1 MKTAIHEIRGYSNKF
16 KQNWLQYLL
25 LLLSLDL
32 FNQFIVIPLFRYATT
47 FVLQAGAI
55 PFVSYQ
61 NVVTIITTNT
71 MVFVVLII
79 ELILLLSIIYAQ
91 FAFLLLAIKA
101 IEEQNF
107 HLGNVFKQTW
117 QRIRKIRVGST
128 LLLTAYF
135 ILIMPFADI
144 VFRTPL
150 LSKIQIPEFI
160 LDYMTRSPLL
170 LGILIAMYIIIFVM
184 GIRLIL
190 TLPIMIFEEKKT
202 WAAMKESWQAT
213 RNWNWWKILSRLL
226 LLMLIAMV
234 VLAVFYIVIYLLQ
247 ILWDLL
253 PGKFSWLMAIFNLS
267 LIQIG
272 SEIVMIW
279 STIVAFLILFA
290 PLKLKIA
297 ENPKKHFSVK
307 AITFTSIFSLILI
320 ASLLVTNV
328 MYING
333 TNSKS
338 PITVSH
344 RGVDDKNGVQNTI
357 PALKKTAKL
366 KPDYVEIDLHETKDK
381 QFVVLHDESLEKL
394 TGVRK
399 IPSQMT
405 LKDLTKLTAKEN
417 GHKAKIASFDQYLA
431 AAEKLHQKLLIE
443 IKTTP
448 KDSKKILE
456 RFNKKYGQTI
466 IKNKYQVQSLDYRVI
481 EGLHQINPKLFV
493 LYIQPY
499 NFTYPHSV
507 ADGYSMEYSTL
518 NSDFIWQA
526 HAEKHPVYAWTI
538 NDEKLMKKMCYD
550 QVDGIITDRLSMAQK
565 AIRDFQDN
573 SDHANR
579 VLNYIMVLPTH
590 SELEV

>member
-1 MKTAIHEIRGYSNKF
+1 MKTAINEIRGYSDKF
-16 KQNWLQYLL
+16 KQNLLQYVL

-32 FNQFIVIPLFRYATT
+32 FNQIIIIPLFRYVTT

-71 MVFVVLII
+71 LVFVTLII
-79 ELILLLSIIYAQ
+79 ELFLLLIVIYAQ
-91 FAFLLLAIKA
+91 FAFLLLSIKA
-101 IEEQNF
+101 IDNQDF
-107 HLGNVFKQTW
+107 HLGNIFKQTW
-117 QRIRKIRVGST
+117 QRIKKIRAGSV

-135 ILIMPFADI
+135 LLIMPFADI
-144 VFRTPL
+144 VFRTSL

-160 LDYMTRSPLL
+160 LDYMTRSPIL
-170 LGILIAMYIIIFVM
+170 LGILIATYIIIFVM

-190 TLPIMIFEEKKT
+190 TLPIMIFQEKKT
-202 WAAMKESWQAT
+202 WFAMKASWQAT
-213 RNWNWWKILSRLL
+213 KKWNWWKILSRLFIL
-226 LLMLIAMV
+226 AIISMII
-234 VLAVFYIVIYLLQ
+234 LAVFYIAIYLFQ

-253 PGKFSWLMAIFNLS
+253 PGKFSWFMAIVNLS

-279 STIVAFLILFA
+279 AMIIAFLILFA
-290 PLKLKIA
+290 PLKLKYNK
-297 ENPKKHFSVK
+297 NPQKHFSAKTIV
-307 AITFTSIFSLILI
+307 FTSILALLLI
-320 ASLLVTNV
+320 AGSVATNIL
-328 MYING
+328 YING
-333 TNSKS
+333 TNSKG
-338 PITVSH
+338 PVTVSH
-344 RGVDDKNGVQNTI
+344 RGVNEKNGVQNTI

-381 QFVVLHDESLEKL
+381 QFVVLHDESLEEL

-399 IPSQMT
+399 LPSQLT
-405 LKDLTKLTAKEN
+405 LKELTKLTAKEN
-417 GHKAKIASFDQYLA
+417 GHKAKIVSFDQYLVVA
-431 AAEKLHQKLLIE
+431 QKLHQKLLIE

-448 KDSKKILE
+448 KDSKKILQ

-481 EGLHQINPKLFV
+481 EGLHEINPKLFV

-526 HAEKHPVYAWTI
+526 HAEDHPVYAWTI
-538 NDEKLMKKMCYD
+538 NDEKLMKKM
-550 QVDGIITDRLSMAQK
+550 
-565 AIRDFQDN
+565 
-573 SDHANR
+573 
-579 VLNYIMVLPTH
+579 
-590 SELEV
+590 